1 MKSNSLISVQGIV
14 GCAPVATNPSAGMYE
29 LNLFFTQPIAD
40 SGVGDQIKVKLTATA
55 SSSFYILTNAQ
66 TKS

>member
-1 MKSNSLISVQGIV
+1 
-14 GCAPVATNPSAGMYE
+14 MYE

-40 SGVGDQIKVKLTATA
+40 SVVGDQIEVKLTATA
-55 SSSFYILTNAQ
+55 SSSFYFSTKAH